1 MEWERLLTD
10 SVKNG
15 QIKELHLR
23 KLPLLKTTTNWKKV
37 ELVGW
42 IEHQLKYT
50 FYKGGL
56 VKQNNKL
63 YFVQDSTIK
72 ALQEF
77 MNWDFP
83 QKIQVIK

>member
-1 MEWERLLTD
+1 MEWEKLLTD